1 MDSETSLAV
10 RWLGLQTSTAGGVG
24 STPGQGTKI
33 LHVALLGQKKK
44 KMNSGFNKA
53 SKPTKRISIWE
64 ILPRYG
70 KIPSQLWERNR

>member
-10 RWLGLQTSTAGGVG
+10 RWLGLQASTAGGVG
-24 STPGQGTKI
+24 SIPGQETKI
-33 LHVALLGQKKK
+33 LHVALIGQKKK
-44 KMNSGFNKA
+44 KNSEFNKA

-70 KIPSQLWERNR
+70 KIPPQLWERNG

>member
-44 KMNSGFNKA
+44 KNEFW
-53 SKPTKRISIWE
+53 I
-64 ILPRYG
+64 
-70 KIPSQLWERNR
+70 QLGIKTHKKN